1 MDRIFL
7 DMVKWGEYN
16 NKVSIRMHKLRI
28 DLEEVYIYVDDLS
41 AKEKTKKER
50 AWIQKKNEDF

>member
-1 MDRIFL
+1 
-7 DMVKWGEYN
+7 
-16 NKVSIRMHKLRI
+16 MHKLRI

-50 AWIQKKNEDF
+50 TWIQKENGN